1 MRIIGPFLI
10 LHHLLLHLLAKD
22 WAQAQHED
30 SDGGDGGGGH
40 VDDGTQLTQLQLLA
54 KWHAS
59 TFLSHCKSLKFFFHC
74 TIFRVLQSN

>member
-22 WAQAQHED
+22 WAQAQHEG
-30 SDGGDGGGGH
+30 SGYAHGGDGGGGH

-54 KWHAS
+54 K
-59 TFLSHCKSLKFFFHC
+59 
-74 TIFRVLQSN
+74 

>member
-30 SDGGDGGGGH
+30 SDGGDGDGGH
-40 VDDGTQLTQLQLLA
+40 DDDGTQLTQLQLLA
-54 KWHAS
+54 K
-59 TFLSHCKSLKFFFHC
+59 
-74 TIFRVLQSN
+74 

>member
-10 LHHLLLHLLAKD
+10 LHHLLLHLLAQD
-22 WAQAQHED
+22 WTQAQHED

-54 KWHAS
+54 K
-59 TFLSHCKSLKFFFHC
+59 
-74 TIFRVLQSN
+74 